1 MWSAAG
7 SEIRYTLPQS
17 QQPCAAGTL
26 FGPSNELVEDP
37 SGVICPFAD
46 ATGQWLPLL
55 CTIKCAGA
63 LQQVGA

>member
-1 MWSAAG
+1 MAAADVLMA
-7 SEIRYTLPQS
+7 RPQS
-17 QQPCAAGTL
+17 QQHPTAGTL

-55 CTIKCAGA
+55 CTINCAGA